1 VGNGHVQSVLVPMKE
16 PGYNHIATIWGF
28 NIYSE
33 NTTYNFMR
41 NDECDPSY
49 AKLGWLFQIMDK
61 QVFNVDPKG
70 MRISKRESHLKTYD
84 YIIEDCYWMD
94 YYKVY
99 GVAYT
104 FIGSREYC
112 PTSGYWVDTNP
123 NPNSGNIP
131 HGSGGSTTPPAKPK
145 PGTEPVPTIDV
156 DTSITKNPKLSCLWD
171 KIMAVGIGK
180 RNPLVINFLANFSN
194 TFSTNNISII
204 AMPGLKSETSGQECY
219 AKTDP
224 TDINDIK
231 IYLNGD
237 YVNNRSSIEVALTLA
252 HEIVHANLFRYYT
265 NSSGK
270 FVDMFSKYIEQ
281 TKGKSYFDQHE
292 LMRQEYIPILAN
304 FLRQFDSLNGI
315 SDSNENYIKLA
326 MDGLEKTNTEI
337 KTSID
342 IENYFRNNRG
352 LNCK

>member
-1 VGNGHVQSVLVPMKE
+1 VPMKE

-99 GVAYT
+99 GVTYT

-131 HGSGGSTTPPAKPK
+131 HGSGGTPPPPPAKPK
-145 PGTEPVPTIDV
+145 PGTEPVVRDLAPDEKKKLDKALEEINKRGCGASMAYDMVGSRLGNYTFTIDPTI
-156 DTSITKNPKLSCLWD
+156 KGGGYNPQT
-171 KIMAVGIGK
+171 
-180 RNPLVINFLANFSN
+180 N
-194 TFSTNNISII
+194 TFSFKDIDLINADILTEEMIHAAQNLTYANGTYQYRNGGNPNI
-204 AMPGLKSETSGQECY
+204 EFE
-219 AKTDP
+219 AKILSQ
-224 TDINDIK
+224 IN
-231 IYLNGD
+231 
-237 YVNNRSSIEVALTLA
+237 TL
-252 HEIVHANLFRYYT
+252 V
-265 NSSGK
+265 
-270 FVDMFSKYIEQ
+270 
-281 TKGKSYFDQHE
+281 KGFCCFG
-292 LMRQEYIPILAN
+292 R
-304 FLRQFDSLNGI
+304 
-315 SDSNENYIKLA
+315 
-326 MDGLEKTNTEI
+326 
-337 KTSID
+337 
-342 IENYFRNNRG
+342 NYFF
-352 LNCK
+352 KVMI